1 MTAEQLDEI
10 QKSLDAATPGPWEA
24 KEKEVHTA
32 KEDIEGY
39 KTQVCKFTP
48 SRIAAS
54 NIHLIANAPTWLRS
68 LLAEVQR
75 LQSLTEDYDELGRD
89 FSEEV
94 ETLHAEVQRL
104 TELNQAS
111 QRRAEEFITGER
123 ERLSVEVQRQQGE
136 IERLTKLQAFTQAEV
151 KSVRNRL
158 TNEVQPETD
167 ILDESRASLR
177 NLAQHNHRKWIE
189 EEERAERLQAE
200 NDQFRQQVQH
210 EHNLHMQEMDER
222 RKARD
227 EVDQLRQQLG
237 EAVEVLN
244 TAGVRK
250 ALRYPIKHD
259 ISANDA
265 EYDQIIAAQKF
276 IDRLKGDRTDG

>member
-54 NIHLIANAPTWLRS
+54 NIHLIAHAPTWLRS

-75 LQSLTEDYDELGRD
+75 
-89 FSEEV
+89 
-94 ETLHAEVQRL
+94 
-104 TELNQAS
+104 
-111 QRRAEEFITGER
+111 
-123 ERLSVEVQRQQGE
+123 QQGE
-136 IERLTKLQAFTQAEV
+136 IERLKNYPE
-151 KSVRNRL
+151 SVRL
-158 TNEVQPETD
+158 HFTEACNERD
-167 ILDESRASLR
+167 
-177 NLAQHNHRKWIE
+177 
-189 EEERAERLQAE
+189 RLQAE
-200 NDQFRQQVQH
+200 NDQLRQQVQH

-227 EVDQLRQQLG
+227 EEDQLRQQLD
-237 EAVEVLN
+237 EWKRLLLQAD
-244 TAGVRK
+244 TK
-250 ALRYPIKHD
+250 
-259 ISANDA
+259 
-265 EYDQIIAAQKF
+265 
-276 IDRLKGDRTDG
+276 LKGDRTDG